1 MQLGSDIAVAV
12 AVAGNYSSD
21 LTPSLGTSICCWCGP
36 KKEKKERERERELVD
51 KNINRIV
58 ITIFL
63 MIRELL
69 ERLNILSRDMRAK
82 NKNSRHE
89 NYITEVKIALLFR

>member
-1 MQLGSDIAVAV
+1 
-12 AVAGNYSSD
+12 
-21 LTPSLGTSICCWCGP
+21 
-36 KKEKKERERERELVD
+36 
-51 KNINRIV
+51 
-58 ITIFL
+58 

-89 NYITEVKIALLFR
+89 NYITEVKIALDEINGDEKF

>member
-1 MQLGSDIAVAV
+1 
-12 AVAGNYSSD
+12 
-21 LTPSLGTSICCWCGP
+21 
-36 KKEKKERERERELVD
+36 
-51 KNINRIV
+51 
-58 ITIFL
+58 

-89 NYITEVKIALLFR
+89 NYITEVKIALDEINGDEKFQYIVYELVN